1 MSGKLN
7 RHVTVWRPNLSG
19 WDPAWGGPN
28 CKICLDSEPAVR
40 PIVRGPGAGW
50 MISCRGVGAQYLC
63 GNAMRESV
71 DINTSRNHEIYYQ
84 LLT

>member
-40 PIVRGPGAGW
+40 PIVRGPLRGGMIPLPPPNLEVRPQSGW
-50 MISCRGVGAQYLC
+50 
-63 GNAMRESV
+63 
-71 DINTSRNHEIYYQ
+71 NHWYERFK
-84 LLT
+84 